1 MKLQAGLWQQQTLKL
16 TMTQELTQAIAL
28 LQYNA
33 QELSE
38 FLENKALENPLLQIE
53 SGNVQAMDPRFDRA
67 KPSRKKLEKDKQNWI
82 EQIGRKEPFLDEH
95 MKSQID
101 FKQVQTITN
110 GEKVFDYLIDCLDEN
125 GYLRAEASD
134 IMTRFRI
141 SEDEANQAIKL
152 LQSVEP
158 AGIGARNLQ
167 ECILLQLNRQ
177 VKRNDLAE
185 EIIEKYFDLF
195 AEKKWR
201 EISKALGVKMSE
213 IQEVFDFIQTLNPRP
228 AASYQH
234 ERSSYI
240 VPDVIIEWDGESFL
254 VSVFDEALPKISFN
268 NEYFKRFSANKDK
281 QVKRFLQ
288 ENQQDYFWIMRSVE
302 QRKETLSKVSLKIV
316 EKQQEF
322 FIKGPKNLKP
332 MTMKEIADELDIHE
346 STVSRAVREKYA
358 QTPFGTF
365 ELRSFF
371 SSTIKTTSDE
381 NTSST
386 QVKTM
391 ISQFINDENKQK
403 PLSDQELVQLLKER
417 EGMVVSRRTIAK
429 YRDQLGIPSS
439 SKRKRYDS

>member
-28 LQYNA
+28 LQYNT

-53 SGNVQAMDPRFDRA
+53 SGNVQAMDPRFDRT
-67 KPSRKKLEKDKQNWI
+67 KPARKKLEKDKQHWI
-82 EQIGRKEPFLDEH
+82 EQIGKIEPYLDEH
-95 MKSQID
+95 IKSQLD
-101 FKQVQTITN
+101 FKLIQSIAN
-110 GEKVFDYLIDCLDEN
+110 GEKVFDYLIECLDEN
-125 GYLRAEASD
+125 GYLRVEMSEVA
-134 IMTRFRI
+134 TRFRI
-141 SEDEANQAIKL
+141 SDEAVDKAINL
-152 LQSVEP
+152 LQGVEP

-167 ECILLQLNRQ
+167 ECILLQLKRKQ
-177 VKRNDLAE
+177 PRNDLAE
-185 EIIEKYFDLF
+185 EIIEKYFDSF
-195 AEKKWR
+195 ADKKWR
-201 EISKALGVKMSE
+201 DISKELGVKMSE

-228 AASYQH
+228 AASFQH
-234 ERSSYI
+234 EKSAYI
-240 VPDVIIEWDGESFL
+240 VPDVIIDWDGESFS

-268 NEYFKRFSANKDK
+268 NDYYKRFSANKDK

-288 ENQQDYFWIMRSVE
+288 DNQQDYFWIMRSIE
-302 QRKETLSKVSLKIV
+302 QRKETLTKVSLKIV

-322 FIKGPKNLKP
+322 FIKGPAYLKP
-332 MTMKEIADELDIHE
+332 MIMKEIADELDIHE

-358 QTPFGTF
+358 QTPFGTL

-381 NTSST
+381 NTSSK
-386 QVKTM
+386 QVKTI
-391 ISQFINDENKQK
+391 ISKLIDGENKQK
-403 PLSDQELVQLLKER
+403 PLSDQELVQLLKDQ

-439 SKRKRYDS
+439 SKRKRYD

>member
-67 KPSRKKLEKDKQNWI
+67 KPAKKKVEKDKQNWI
-82 EQIGRKEPFLDEH
+82 EQIGKIEPYLDEH
-95 MKSQID
+95 IKSQLD
-101 FKQVQTITN
+101 FKLIYSIVN
-110 GEKVFDYLIDCLDEN
+110 GERVLDYLIHCIDEN
-125 GYLRAEASD
+125 GYLHADPAEVAA
-134 IMTRFRI
+134 RFQI
-141 SEDEANQAIKL
+141 LPEEVDKAIQQI
-152 LQSVEP
+152 QSVEP

-167 ECILLQLNRQ
+167 ECILLQLRRLENR
-177 VKRNDLAE
+177 NPLAE
-185 EIIEKYFDLF
+185 EIIEKHFERF
-195 AEKKWR
+195 ADKKWR
-201 EISKALGVKMSE
+201 EISKDLGVKLPE
-213 IQEVFDFIQTLNPRP
+213 IQEVFDLIQTLNPRP
-228 AASYQH
+228 AASFQH
-234 ERSSYI
+234 ERSAYI
-240 VPDVIIEWDGESFL
+240 VPDVIIDWDGTSFS

-268 NEYFKRFSANKDK
+268 DDYFKKFSTNKDK

-288 ENQQDYFWIMRSVE
+288 ENQQDYFWIMKSIE
-302 QRKETLSKVSLKIV
+302 QRKETLTKVSLKIV

-322 FIKGPKNLKP
+322 FMKGPTYLKP
-332 MTMKEIADELDIHE
+332 MIMKEIADELDIHE

-386 QVKTM
+386 QVKTL
-391 ISQFINDENKQK
+391 ITKLIDGENKQK
-403 PLSDQELVQLLKER
+403 PLSDQDLVEMLKDQ

-439 SKRKRYDS
+439 SKRKRYD

>member
-28 LQYNA
+28 LQYNT

-53 SGNVQAMDPRFDRA
+53 TGNVQAMDPRFDRA
-67 KPSRKKLEKDKQNWI
+67 KPAKKKIEKDKQHWI
-82 EQIGRKEPFLDEH
+82 EQIGKIEPYLDEH
-95 MKSQID
+95 IKSQLD
-101 FKQVQTITN
+101 FKLVHSIQN
-110 GEKVFDYLIDCLDEN
+110 GEKVFDYLIECLDEN
-125 GYLRAEASD
+125 GYLRVEMSEVAA
-134 IMTRFRI
+134 RFRI
-141 SEDEANQAIKL
+141 SEEEVDKAITL
-152 LQSVEP
+152 LQGVEP

-167 ECILLQLNRQ
+167 ECILLQLKRKQ
-177 VKRNDLAE
+177 PRNDLAE
-185 EIIEKYFDLF
+185 EIIEKYFNSF
-195 AEKKWR
+195 ADKKWR
-201 EISKALGVKMSE
+201 DISKELGVKMSE

-228 AASYQH
+228 AASFQH
-234 ERSSYI
+234 EKSAYI
-240 VPDVIIEWDGESFL
+240 VPDVIIDWDGSSFS

-268 NEYFKRFSANKDK
+268 NDYFKKFSSNKDK

-288 ENQQDYFWIMRSVE
+288 DNQQDYFWIMRSIE
-302 QRKETLSKVSLKIV
+302 QRKETLTKVSLKIV

-322 FIKGPKNLKP
+322 FIKGPAYLKP
-332 MTMKEIADELDIHE
+332 MIMKEIADELDIHE

-358 QTPFGTF
+358 QTAFGTL

-381 NTSST
+381 NTSSK
-386 QVKTM
+386 QVKTI
-391 ISQFINDENKQK
+391 ISQLIDGENKQK
-403 PLSDQELVQLLKER
+403 PLSDQELVQLLKDQ

-439 SKRKRYDS
+439 SKRKRYD

>member
-1 MKLQAGLWQQQTLKL
+1 MNLQTGLWQQQTLKL

-53 SGNVQAMDPRFDRA
+53 SRHVQAMDPRSDRA
-67 KPSRKKLEKDKQNWI
+67 KSVRKKVEKDKQNWI
-82 EQIGRKEPFLDEH
+82 EQIGKKEFFLSDYI
-95 MKSQID
+95 KSQLD
-101 FKQVQTITN
+101 FAAVHGDRKRA
-110 GEKVFDYLIDCLDEN
+110 FDYLIECLDEN
-125 GYLRAEASD
+125 GYFRAEIKEVAD
-134 IMTRFRI
+134 RFQLCE
-141 SEDEANQAIKL
+141 EDVLETLKL
-152 LQSVEP
+152 LQSLEP

-167 ECILLQLNRQ
+167 ECLLLQLRRLD
-177 VKRNDLAE
+177 KRNEIAE
-185 EIIEKYFDLF
+185 EIVDNYFNEF
-195 AEKKWR
+195 AEKKWKD
-201 EISKALGVKMSE
+201 ISKQLGIKLSD
-213 IQEVFDFIQTLNPRP
+213 IQAIFDFIQTLNPRP
-228 AASYQH
+228 ASPFQQ
-234 ERSSYI
+234 EKFSYI
-240 VPDVIIEWDGESFL
+240 VPEVLIKWDGESFII
-254 VSVFDEALPKISFN
+254 SVFDEVLPKISFN
-268 NEYFKRFSANKDK
+268 KEYYQKFSSSKDK
-281 QVKRFLQ
+281 QVSRFLQ
-288 ENQQDYFWIMRSVE
+288 ENYQDYHWIIRSIE
-302 QRKETLSKVSLKIV
+302 QRKETLTKVSLKIV
-316 EKQQEF
+316 EKQNKF
-322 FIKGPKNLKP
+322 FKNGPAHLRP

-391 ISQFINDENKQK
+391 ISKLIEKEDKQK
-403 PLSDQELVQLLKER
+403 PLSDQELVHVLKDK

-439 SKRKRYDS
+439 SKRKRYDK

>member
-28 LQYNA
+28 LQYNT

-53 SGNVQAMDPRFDRA
+53 TGNVQAMDPRFDRA
-67 KPSRKKLEKDKQNWI
+67 KPAKKKIEKDKQHWI
-82 EQIGRKEPFLDEH
+82 EQIGKIEPYLDEH
-95 MKSQID
+95 IKSQLD
-101 FKQVQTITN
+101 FKLVHSIPN
-110 GEKVFDYLIDCLDEN
+110 GEKVFDYLIECLDEN
-125 GYLRAEASD
+125 GYLRVEMSEVAA
-134 IMTRFRI
+134 RFRI
-141 SEDEANQAIKL
+141 SDEEVDKAIHL
-152 LQSVEP
+152 LQGVEP

-167 ECILLQLNRQ
+167 ECILLQLKRKQ
-177 VKRNDLAE
+177 PRNDLAE
-185 EIIEKYFDLF
+185 EIIEKYFNSF
-195 AEKKWR
+195 ADKKWR
-201 EISKALGVKMSE
+201 DISKELGVKMSE

-228 AASYQH
+228 AASFQH
-234 ERSSYI
+234 EKSAYI
-240 VPDVIIEWDGESFL
+240 VPDVIIDWDGSSFS

-268 NEYFKRFSANKDK
+268 NDYFKKFSSNKDK

-288 ENQQDYFWIMRSVE
+288 DNQQDYFWIMRSIE
-302 QRKETLSKVSLKIV
+302 QRKETLTKVSLKIV

-322 FIKGPKNLKP
+322 FIKGPAYLKP
-332 MTMKEIADELDIHE
+332 MIMKEIADELDIHE

-358 QTPFGTF
+358 QTPFGTL

-381 NTSST
+381 NTSSK
-386 QVKTM
+386 QVKTI
-391 ISQFINDENKQK
+391 ISQLIDGENKQK
-403 PLSDQELVQLLKER
+403 PLSDQELVQMLKDQ

-439 SKRKRYDS
+439 SKRKRYD